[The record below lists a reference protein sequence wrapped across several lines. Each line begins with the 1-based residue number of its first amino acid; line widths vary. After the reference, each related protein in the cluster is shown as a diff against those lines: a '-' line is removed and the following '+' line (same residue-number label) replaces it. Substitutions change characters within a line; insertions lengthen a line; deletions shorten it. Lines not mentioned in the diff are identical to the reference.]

1 MEVALCAV
9 AALVALD
16 GMSRPLVYL
25 ARARSTLT
33 LGTSTSPWGSGFI
46 TSGLWSWS
54 RHPNYFGEIVL
65 WSGVAVMAASALSGW
80 QWVTLTSP
88 VFVALLLTRVSGI
101 PLLERRAEARWGH
114 LTEYQRYT
122 AMTPVLLPRPP
133 AR

>member
-46 TSGLWSWS
+46 T
-54 RHPNYFGEIVL
+54 
-65 WSGVAVMAASALSGW
+65 
-80 QWVTLTSP
+80 
-88 VFVALLLTRVSGI
+88 
-101 PLLERRAEARWGH
+101 
-114 LTEYQRYT
+114 
-122 AMTPVLLPRPP
+122 
-133 AR
+133 